1 MNKYLLFFLLI
12 ISSTAFKAQEIA
24 GFDQKISGEDIVY
37 FSPFRNF
44 AKQALLTRCDGTSPI
59 EFTAQKPNL
68 QEGIAQ
74 FRFLIGFSS
83 GTSAADRFFDV
94 YLNDSLLFTFKTEKR
109 WSERQNFQLASNYAP
124 RGHYRFTMLEKD
136 INKDLFGYFELEL
149 PFKKGQDTRFKIVGR
164 AAQSRDWLMLFAY
177 QDAFKTAL
185 SASNLILRAEQLR
198 PLNFECV
205 IPQGADSIQLSS
217 PFFTYQR
224 RLRPGYHALS
234 IAAYP
239 KTFTGKDSVLV
250 ELFSLGSKINSL
262 QLPVDVLPVKDL
274 SFHIIHH
281 SHNDIGYS
289 HLQSE
294 VAKIQTENIRSA
306 LRWIAKGGVGAVQ
319 PVWHIES
326 LWAVENFLAE
336 ASPQEQQ
343 EFVAAVK
350 SGHLVLSANYANV
363 LTGLMRPEEFRWLT
377 AYAKQLEKQFDI
389 KISNAM
395 VTDIPGQ
402 AYAAFEAYTQQG
414 LPFLSLGPNYVQN
427 LPDHGDRVGGVIN
440 ETGDQPFL
448 WSPMSDSSKK
458 LLVWTAG
465 KGYSYFHNIA
475 ANQQQF
481 EWEKRISQYTLELAN
496 YPYDIVQLRY
506 TKNADNG
513 PVDTTLCRFVYE
525 WNQKYSTPQLVISN
539 LDTLFTKFLAQNKS
553 VLPVKTGEI
562 SPYWEDGAY
571 STAAEE
577 IQMRRLV
584 QKVIDLEAHYKTQN
598 EFAAHEKAFAV
609 IHRNLILFHEHTWGS
624 WCSISAPDTYFS
636 TEQWRIKKAFL
647 DSAQAQ
653 YERLENKLVLEQKR
667 DSKVLSNI
675 MYSWSGKQP
684 GLHSLTYE
692 NQELLIQDSL
702 GLGALIYSLGIAPQK
717 HELVPILKTEAK
729 SQRQT
734 FANAQ
739 LKAQLNIE
747 IGDNPNELIFNYSID
762 KKAIREKEA
771 LHVCLPFALQN
782 PTLSY
787 GDATLLNYPDD
798 QLPGS
803 NKEFIC
809 IPEKFILED
818 ARFKITIYT
827 PDCNLIEI
835 GQPINEQ
842 QQIGAKVWSRE
853 TQDFSK
859 LYLYVFNNYWHTNY
873 KADQGGHLE
882 FSFRVKVEEKDL

>member
-1 MNKYLLFFLLI
+1 LI

-94 YLNDSLLFTFKTEKR
+94 YLNDSLIFTFKTEKR

-198 PLNFECV
+198 PINFECV

-262 QLPVDVLPVKDL
+262 QLLVDVLPIKDL

-289 HLQSE
+289 HLQTE
-294 VAKIQTENIRSA
+294 VAKIQTENIRTA

-319 PVWHIES
+319 PIWHVES

-336 ASPQEQQ
+336 ATPEEQQ
-343 EFVAAVK
+343 QFVAAVK

-363 LTGLMRPEEFRWLT
+363 LTGLMRPEEFSWLT
-377 AYAKQLEKQFDI
+377 AYAKQLEQQFDI

-402 AYAAFEAYTQQG
+402 AYAAFEAYTQQS

-448 WSPMSDSSKK
+448 WTPLADSSKK
-458 LLVWTAG
+458 LFVWTAG

-513 PVDTTLCRFVYE
+513 PVDTTLCRFVHE
-525 WNQKYSTPQLVISN
+525 WNQKYSTPQLVIAN

-598 EFAAHEKAFAV
+598 EFAAHEKAFAA

-636 TEQWRIKKAFL
+636 TEQWRIKKSFL
-647 DSAQAQ
+647 DSAQVQ

-667 DSKVLSNI
+667 DSKVLSHI
-675 MYSWSGKQP
+675 MYSWSGQQP

-729 SQRQT
+729 SQHQT

-787 GDATLLNYPDD
+787 GDATLLNYPED

-809 IPEKFILED
+809 VPEKFILED

-842 QQIGAKVWSRE
+842 QQFGAKVWSRE
-853 TQDFSK
+853 TQDVSK

>member
-1 MNKYLLFFLLI
+1 MNKYLLFFFLI
-12 ISSTAFKAQEIA
+12 ISSTAYKAQEIA
-24 GFDQKISGEDIVY
+24 GFGQKISGEDIVY

-44 AKQALLTRCDGTSPI
+44 AKQALLTRCDGASPI
-59 EFTAQKPNL
+59 SFTAQEPQIK
-68 QEGIAQ
+68 EGIAQ

-124 RGHYRFTMLEKD
+124 QGHYRFTMLEKD

-250 ELFSLGSKINSL
+250 ELFSLGSKISSL
-262 QLPVDVLPVKDL
+262 QLPVDVLPIKDL

-289 HLQSE
+289 HLQTE

-319 PVWHIES
+319 PIWHVES

-336 ASPQEQQ
+336 ATPEEQQ
-343 EFVAAVK
+343 QFVAAVK

-363 LTGLMRPEEFRWLT
+363 LTGLMRPEEFSWLT
-377 AYAKQLEKQFDI
+377 AYAKQLEQQFDI

-402 AYAAFEAYTQQG
+402 AYAASEAYTKQG
-414 LPFLSLGPNYVQN
+414 LLFLSLGPNYVQN

-440 ETGDQPFL
+440 ETGDQPFF
-448 WSPMSDSSKK
+448 WSPKEDSSKK

-513 PVDTTLCRFVYE
+513 PVDTTLCRFVHE
-525 WNQKYSTPQLVISN
+525 WNQKYSTPQLVVAN
-539 LDTLFTKFLAQNKS
+539 LDTLFTKFLAQNRS

-598 EFAAHEKAFAV
+598 EFAAHEKAFKA

-624 WCSISAPDTYFS
+624 WCSISAPDTYFT

-667 DSKVLSNI
+667 DSKALSNI
-675 MYSWSGKQP
+675 LYSWSGKQP
-684 GLHSLTYE
+684 GLHSLTYK
-692 NQELLIQDSL
+692 NQELLIQDTL
-702 GLGALIYSLGIAPQK
+702 GLGALIYSLGIAPQLNK
-717 HELVPILKTEAK
+717 AVPLMQTESK
-729 SQRQT
+729 KNKQS
-734 FANAQ
+734 FANEQ
-739 LKAQLNIE
+739 LQATLCIE
-747 IGDNPNELIFNYSID
+747 SGPEANELIFNYSID

-771 LHVCLPFALQN
+771 LHVYLPFALQN

-787 GDATLLNYPDD
+787 GEKTLLNYPSD

-809 IPEKFILED
+809 VPEKFILED

-842 QQIGAKVWSRE
+842 QQFGAKVWARQN
-853 TQDFSK
+853 QDISK

-882 FSFRVKVEEKDL
+882 FSFQVKVEEK